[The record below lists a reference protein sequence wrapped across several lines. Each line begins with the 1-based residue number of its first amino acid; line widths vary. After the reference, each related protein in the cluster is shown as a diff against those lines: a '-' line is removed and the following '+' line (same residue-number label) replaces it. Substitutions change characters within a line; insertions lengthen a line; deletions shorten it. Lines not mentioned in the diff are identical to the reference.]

1 MEKQLHV
8 ITTGRQS
15 DEELVRIAKLIH
27 PYITALHI
35 REKTRSAKE
44 LSHLIDLL
52 QKAGVPSSKM
62 IVNDRVDVALC
73 TGVKGVQLTHHSL
86 DVSQVRRALPDM
98 MIGCSVHS
106 VSEAYYAEQRGADFI
121 MYGHIFKTSS
131 KHDAEPRGIDQLQHV
146 VDQTTIPVIAIGG
159 ITPENV
165 QNVIK
170 TGASGIA
177 VMSGILEAKS
187 PLQAVKLY
195 KQQLEV
201 WDAHNV

>member
-15 DEELVRIAKLIH
+15 VEELVKIAAIIH
-27 PYITALHI
+27 PYMTMLHV
-35 REKTRSAKE
+35 REKTKSAKE
-44 LSHLIDLL
+44 VSHLIERL
-52 QKAGVPSSKM
+52 QKAGVPSSKI
-62 IVNDRVDVALC
+62 IVNDRVDIALC
-73 TGVKGVQLTHHSL
+73 TGVKGVQVAHHSL
-86 DVSQVRRALPDM
+86 DVSQVRRALPEM
-98 MIGCSVHS
+98 KIGCSVHS
-106 VSEAYYAEQRGADFI
+106 VSEAQYAEQNGADFI

-131 KHDAEPRGIDQLQHV
+131 KRDAEPRGLDQLQRV
-146 VDQTTIPVIAIGG
+146 VDQTTLPVIAIGG

-165 QNVIK
+165 RNVIE

-187 PLQAVKLY
+187 SLQAVRLY

>member
-1 MEKQLHV
+1 VEKQLHV

-15 DEELVRIAKLIH
+15 VEELVKIAAIIH
-27 PYITALHI
+27 PYMTMLHV
-35 REKTRSAKE
+35 REKTKSAKE
-44 LSHLIDLL
+44 VSHLIERL
-52 QKAGVPSSKM
+52 QKAGVPSTKI
-62 IVNDRVDVALC
+62 IVNDRVDIALC
-73 TGVKGVQLTHHSL
+73 TGVKGVQVAHHSL
-86 DVSQVRRALPDM
+86 DVSQVRRALPEM
-98 MIGCSVHS
+98 KIGCSVHS
-106 VSEAYYAEQRGADFI
+106 VSEAQYAEQNGADFI

-131 KHDAEPRGIDQLQHV
+131 KRDAEPRGLDQLQRV
-146 VDQTTIPVIAIGG
+146 VDQTTLPVIAIGG

-165 QNVIK
+165 RNVIE

-187 PLQAVKLY
+187 SLQAVRLY

>member
-27 PYITALHI
+27 PYITMLHV
-35 REKTRSAKE
+35 REKTKSAKE

-52 QKAGVPSSKM
+52 QIAGVPPSKI

-86 DVSQVRRALPDM
+86 DVSQVRRALPEM
-98 MIGCSVHS
+98 MLGCSVHS
-106 VSEAYYAEQRGADFI
+106 VSEAQDAEQNGADFI

-131 KHDAEPRGIDQLQHV
+131 KRDAEPRGLDQLQRV
-146 VDQTTIPVIAIGG
+146 VDQITIPVIAIGG
-159 ITPENV
+159 IKPENV
-165 QNVIK
+165 RNVIG

>member
-15 DEELVRIAKLIH
+15 VEELVKIAAIIH
-27 PYITALHI
+27 PYMTMLHV
-35 REKTRSAKE
+35 REKTKSAKE
-44 LSHLIDLL
+44 VSLLIERL
-52 QKAGVPSSKM
+52 QKAGVPSTKI

-73 TGVKGVQLTHHSL
+73 TGVKGVQLAHHSL
-86 DVSQVRRALPDM
+86 DVSQVRRALPEM
-98 MIGCSVHS
+98 KIGCSVHS
-106 VSEAYYAEQRGADFI
+106 VSEAQYAEQNGADFI

-131 KHDAEPRGIDQLQHV
+131 KRDAEPRGLDQLQRV
-146 VDQTTIPVIAIGG
+146 VDQTTLPVIAIGG

-165 QNVIK
+165 RNVIE

-187 PLQAVKLY
+187 SLQAVKLY

>member
-8 ITTGRQS
+8 ITTGRQR
-15 DEELVRIAKLIH
+15 DEELVRIANLIH
-27 PYITALHI
+27 PYITMLHV
-35 REKTRSAKE
+35 REKTKSAKE
-44 LSHLIDLL
+44 VSHLIERL

-86 DVSQVRRALPDM
+86 DVSQVRRTLPEM
-98 MIGCSVHS
+98 MVGNSVHS
-106 VSEAYYAEQRGADFI
+106 ISEAQDAEQNGADFI

-131 KHDAEPRGIDQLQHV
+131 KRDAEPRGLDQLQRV

-165 QNVIK
+165 RNVIK

-177 VMSGILEAKS
+177 VMSGILEAPS

-201 WDAHNV
+201 WDAQNV

>member
-1 MEKQLHV
+1 VKKQLHV
-8 ITTGRQS
+8 ITTGRQN
-15 DEELVRIAKLIH
+15 DDVLVKIAANIH
-27 PYITALHI
+27 PYITMLHI
-35 REKTRSAKE
+35 REKAKSAKE
-44 LSHLIDLL
+44 VSHIIERL
-52 QKAGVPSSKM
+52 QKAGVPASKI

-73 TGVKGVQLTHHSL
+73 TGVNGVQLTHHSL
-86 DVSQVRRALPDM
+86 DVSQVRRALPEM
-98 MIGCSVHS
+98 KIGCSVHS
-106 VSEAYYAEQRGADFI
+106 VSEAQYAEQNGADFI

-131 KHDAEPRGIDQLQHV
+131 KRNAEPRGLDQLQYV

-165 QNVIK
+165 RNVIN

-177 VMSGILEAKS
+177 VMSGILEAPS

>member
-15 DEELVRIAKLIH
+15 VEELVKIAAIIH
-27 PYITALHI
+27 PYMTMLHV
-35 REKTRSAKE
+35 REKTKSAKE
-44 LSHLIDLL
+44 VSHLIERL
-52 QKAGVPSSKM
+52 QKAGVPSSKI
-62 IVNDRVDVALC
+62 IVNDRVDIALC
-73 TGVKGVQLTHHSL
+73 TGMKGVQLTHHSL
-86 DVSQVRRALPDM
+86 DVAQVRRALPEM

-106 VSEAYYAEQRGADFI
+106 VSEAQNAEQNGADFI
-121 MYGHIFKTSS
+121 MYGHIYKTAS
-131 KHDAEPRGIDQLQHV
+131 KRDAKPRGLDQLQRV
-146 VDQTTIPVIAIGG
+146 VDQTILPVIAIGG
-159 ITPENV
+159 ITLENV
-165 QNVIK
+165 RNVIE

-177 VMSGILEAKS
+177 VMSGVLESKA

>member
-8 ITTGRQS
+8 ITTGRQNN
-15 DEELVRIAKLIH
+15 DVLVKIAANIH
-27 PYITALHI
+27 PYITMLHV
-35 REKTRSAKE
+35 REKTKSAKE
-44 LSHLIDLL
+44 VSHLIERL
-52 QKAGVPSSKM
+52 QKAGVPSSKI

-86 DVSQVRRALPDM
+86 DVAQVRRALPEM
-98 MIGCSVHS
+98 EIGCSVHS
-106 VSEAYYAEQRGADFI
+106 VLEAQGAEQNGADFI
-121 MYGHIFKTSS
+121 MYGHIFKTDS
-131 KHDAEPRGIDQLQHV
+131 KRDVKPRGLAQLQHV

-165 QNVIK
+165 RDVMK
-170 TGASGIA
+170 TGAAGIA
-177 VMSGILEAKS
+177 VMSGVLEALS

-201 WDAHNV
+201 CDAHNV

>member
-15 DEELVRIAKLIH
+15 VDELVTIAESIH
-27 PYITALHI
+27 PYMTMLHV
-35 REKTRSAKE
+35 REKTKSAKE
-44 LSHLIDLL
+44 VSHLIERL
-52 QKAGVPSSKM
+52 QKAGVPSTKI

-73 TGVKGVQLTHHSL
+73 TGVKGVQLAHHSL
-86 DVSQVRRALPDM
+86 DVSQVRRALPEM
-98 MIGCSVHS
+98 VMGCSVHS
-106 VSEAYYAEQRGADFI
+106 VSEAQDAEQSGADFI
-121 MYGHIFKTSS
+121 MYGHIFKTAS
-131 KHDAEPRGIDQLQHV
+131 KRNAEPRGLDQLQRV
-146 VDQTTIPVIAIGG
+146 VDQTTLPVIAIGG
-159 ITPENV
+159 ITSENV
-165 QNVIK
+165 RNVIK

>member
-15 DEELVRIAKLIH
+15 VEELVTIAESIH
-27 PYITALHI
+27 PYMTMLHV
-35 REKTRSAKE
+35 REKTKSAKE
-44 LSHLIDLL
+44 VSHLIERL
-52 QKAGVPSSKM
+52 QKTGVPSTKI

-86 DVSQVRRALPDM
+86 DVSQVRRALPEM

-106 VSEAYYAEQRGADFI
+106 VSKAQDVEQNGADFI
-121 MYGHIFKTSS
+121 MYGHMFKTAS
-131 KHDAEPRGIDQLQHV
+131 KRDAEPRGLDQLQRV
-146 VDQTTIPVIAIGG
+146 VDQTTLPVIAIGG
-159 ITPENV
+159 ITPENIR
-165 QNVIK
+165 NVIK

>member
-1 MEKQLHV
+1 VEKQLHV
-8 ITTGRQS
+8 ITTGRQN

-27 PYITALHI
+27 PYITALHV
-35 REKTRSAKE
+35 REKTKSAKE
-44 LSHLIDLL
+44 VSHLIERL
-52 QKAGVPSSKM
+52 QKAGVPPSK
-62 IVNDRVDVALC
+62 IIANDRVDVALC

-86 DVSQVRRALPDM
+86 DVSQVRRALPEM

-106 VSEAYYAEQRGADFI
+106 VSEAQDAEQNGADFI

-131 KHDAEPRGIDQLQHV
+131 KRDAEPRGLDQLQFV
-146 VDQTTIPVIAIGG
+146 VDQITIPVIAIGG
-159 ITPENV
+159 IKPENV
-165 QNVIK
+165 RNVIE

-177 VMSGILEAKS
+177 VMSGVLEAES

>member
-15 DEELVRIAKLIH
+15 VEELVKIAAIIH
-27 PYITALHI
+27 PYMTMLHV
-35 REKTRSAKE
+35 REKTKSAKE
-44 LSHLIDLL
+44 VSHLIERL
-52 QKAGVPSSKM
+52 QKAGVPSTKI
-62 IVNDRVDVALC
+62 IVNDRVDIALC
-73 TGVKGVQLTHHSL
+73 TGVKGVQVAHHSL
-86 DVSQVRRALPDM
+86 DVSQVRRALPEM
-98 MIGCSVHS
+98 KIGCSVHS
-106 VSEAYYAEQRGADFI
+106 VSEAQYAEQNGADFI

-131 KHDAEPRGIDQLQHV
+131 KRDAEPRGLDQLQRV
-146 VDQTTIPVIAIGG
+146 VDQTTLPVIAIGG

-165 QNVIK
+165 RNVIE

-187 PLQAVKLY
+187 SLQAVRLY

>member
-8 ITTGRQS
+8 ITTGRQN
-15 DEELVRIAKLIH
+15 DDVLVKIAANIH
-27 PYITALHI
+27 PYITMLHV
-35 REKTRSAKE
+35 REKTKSAKE
-44 LSHLIDLL
+44 VSHLIEHL
-52 QKAGVPSSKM
+52 QKAGVPSSKI

-73 TGVKGVQLTHHSL
+73 LGVNGVQLAHHSL
-86 DVSQVRRALPDM
+86 NVSQVRRALPEM
-98 MIGCSVHS
+98 IIGCSVHS
-106 VSEAYYAEQRGADFI
+106 FSEAQNAEHHGADFI
-121 MYGHIFKTSS
+121 IYGHIFKTAS
-131 KHDAEPRGIDQLQHV
+131 KRDAEPRGVDQLQRV

-165 QNVIK
+165 RNVIE
-170 TGASGIA
+170 TGATGIA

-201 WDAHNV
+201 WDAQNV